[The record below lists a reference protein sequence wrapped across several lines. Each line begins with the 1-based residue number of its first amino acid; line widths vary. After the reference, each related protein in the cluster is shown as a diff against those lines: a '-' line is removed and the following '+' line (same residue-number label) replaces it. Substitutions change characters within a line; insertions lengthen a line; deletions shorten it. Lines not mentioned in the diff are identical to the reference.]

1 VLRLCGTGR
10 LRVGADKAV
19 LGLGI
24 GPTTVRLE
32 WGPSGLCF
40 AWMTQPLPTLGP
52 VVPDNEAVAA
62 AIGVQL
68 GDLAGGHLPV
78 RVASSGVPF
87 LYVPLSSRAA
97 VGGASAE
104 RARLCALL
112 HALNLEELP
121 VFVFSPESAD
131 DDATVYSRMFAPCF
145 GIPEDPATGAASG
158 PLGAYLL
165 HYNAVPADAASR
177 LVNLQGV
184 RMGRPSRICIALSSR
199 AGVLE
204 EVHVG
209 GEAVVVGEGT
219 LRS

>member
-1 VLRLCGTGR
+1 
-10 LRVGADKAV
+10 
-19 LGLGI
+19 
-24 GPTTVRLE
+24 
-32 WGPSGLCF
+32 
-40 AWMTQPLPTLGP
+40 MTQPLPTLGP

-121 VFVFSPESAD
+121 VFVFSPDSAD
-131 DDATVYSRMFAPCF
+131 DDATVYSRMFAPC
-145 GIPEDPATGAASG
+145 DPGRQSMAT
-158 PLGAYLL
+158 PQ
-165 HYNAVPADAASR
+165 R
-177 LVNLQGV
+177 
-184 RMGRPSRICIALSSR
+184 RILFS
-199 AGVLE
+199 
-204 EVHVG
+204 
-209 GEAVVVGEGT
+209 
-219 LRS
+219 